1 MPYDGPG
8 IYLHHKGGFYRVIG
22 VGKMEK
28 THETVVIYHSYN
40 LDYDL
45 PRMASGIDFV
55 CRPLD
60 AEDGEDAFNV
70 PANNGQHRFVKVA

>member
-22 VGKMEK
+22 VGKLEK
-28 THETVVIYHSYN
+28 THEKVVIYHSYN
-40 LDYDL
+40 LDHDL
-45 PRMASGIDFV
+45 PRMAEGVDFV

-70 PANNGQHRFVKVA
+70 QADNGQHRFVKIS